1 MADIKG
7 KILTA
12 EEEQGLL
19 KPIDEFVG
27 GIQEEINALRADGT
41 DRVTSLTNHIAI
53 IRENANYS
61 KAEKAAIIAKDR
73 AELQKA
79 KLVEKQ
85 HSAEIKKL
93 IGEAVGH
100 LDAHYDSD
108 YYAPVAASCELE
120 KAEENSRYAAELV
133 QLEKEHTAE
142 LAKLTDKHEIK
153 DEKYVYKLGAS
164 AAPTVTYG
172 QKLGSTWTE
181 MTSPAQLTPG
191 TNTKITVASIDAN
204 GRAQAAGVSVEACG
218 ATKTR

>member
-53 IRENANYS
+53 IRENANYT
-61 KAEKAAIIAKDR
+61 KAEKAAIIAKDK

-79 KLVEKQ
+79 KQVEKQ

-93 IGEAVGH
+93 IDEAVGH

-108 YYAPVAASCELE
+108 YYAGGRVLRAGKSGGKQPL
-120 KAEENSRYAAELV
+120 RR
-133 QLEKEHTAE
+133 
-142 LAKLTDKHEIK
+142 
-153 DEKYVYKLGAS
+153 GA
-164 AAPTVTYG
+164 
-172 QKLGSTWTE
+172 
-181 MTSPAQLTPG
+181 
-191 TNTKITVASIDAN
+191 
-204 GRAQAAGVSVEACG
+204 RAAGKG
-218 ATKTR
+218 AYR